1 MYAHATG
8 IWHLLYDWQTLVAG
22 LMALVAALIAG
33 MLTYVAGSRQVAEIR
48 RQNRFLRRNEARQ
61 LARSVLSSARIID
74 GILRITE
81 DSIRERRFGGSL
93 TANIEMNATNQ
104 IRQSVAVPPQYEVID
119 YLKNLGRE
127 IIDNY
132 FLLGGKITEF
142 RKQSGSATA
151 ESLQN
156 EMAALLKVVEHIR
169 GEIADETKKALAVL
183 SDGDPE
189 EAERPAA

>member
-33 MLTYVAGSRQVAEIR
+33 VLTYVAGSRQVEEIR

-81 DSIRERRFGGSL
+81 ESIREQRFGGSL

-127 IIDNY
+127 IIDKY

-142 RKQSGSATA
+142 RKQSGSSTA

-156 EMAALLKVVEHIR
+156 EMAALFKVVEHIR